1 MSLSQRSL
9 REVLI
14 DLKLSNLDLSGNT
27 TEFKTSPKRPDFTN
41 AQVFFVSACEQATSG
56 DIRLVN

>member
-14 DLKLSNLDLSGNT
+14 ELNLSNLDLSGNT
-27 TEFKTSPKRPDFTN
+27 MEFKTSPKHLDFTN
-41 AQVFFVSACEQATSG
+41 AHVFFVSACEQATSG
-56 DIRLVN
+56 DIKLVN